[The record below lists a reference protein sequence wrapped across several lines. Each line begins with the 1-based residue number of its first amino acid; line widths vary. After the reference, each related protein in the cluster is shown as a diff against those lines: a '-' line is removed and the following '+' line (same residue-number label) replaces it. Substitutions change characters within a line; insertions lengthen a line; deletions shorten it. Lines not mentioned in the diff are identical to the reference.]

1 MVGSGPQPVKP
12 AARLPGPAC
21 RLHSGVASRG
31 RDAVNAAATD
41 DATKVIS
48 ADSHVQEPPDLYRR
62 LDARYRERAP
72 RIEQRDGK
80 TYHVVDGKRP
90 RRIDLAA
97 ERIDDE
103 DRQREFRDDPSGG
116 RDIDRRLADQ
126 ALDGVSAEVIY
137 PNNSLFLYN
146 SPDPGYQF
154 AVARAYNDWAIELF
168 GPHRDRFAPVAI
180 VPAIDL
186 DRAVGEVEHAARAGY
201 RSVKIPLTMADRPY
215 NLPDYDRLWAA
226 CADHGLVVALHAFSE
241 SQDHY
246 PADWGEEEGHGGA
259 LAHMAMS
266 MARGQEPVALLI
278 ASGALQRHPGLTFV
292 VVECGAGWLA
302 WLLYVLDEQV
312 EKKHMWI
319 RPRLEMKPSEFF
331 RRQGAVTF
339 SDDPVALR
347 LLDFTGAEGLL
358 WGSDYPHDEGTFP
371 HSREAIRRSFAG
383 VPEALRH
390 RIVCDNARRIY
401 GFA

>member
-1 MVGSGPQPVKP
+1 M
-12 AARLPGPAC
+12 
-21 RLHSGVASRG
+21 
-31 RDAVNAAATD
+31 ND
-41 DATKVIS
+41 DAMPVIS
-48 ADSHVQEPPDLYRR
+48 ADSHVQEPPELYGKR

-72 RIEQRDGK
+72 RIEERDGK
-80 TYHVVDGKRP
+80 TYFVVDGKRP

-97 ERIDDE
+97 RRIDE
-103 DRQREFRDDPSGG
+103 DDRNREFRDDPSGG
-116 RDIDRRLADQ
+116 RDIERRLADQ
-126 ALDGVSAEVIY
+126 ALDGIGAEVIY
-137 PNNSLFLYN
+137 PNSSLFLYN
-146 SPDPGYQF
+146 SSDPGYQF

-168 GPHRDRFAPVAI
+168 GLRPDRFVPVAI
-180 VPAIDL
+180 VPVIDL
-186 DRAVGEVEHAARAGY
+186 DCAVREVERAARAGY
-201 RSVKIPLTMADRPY
+201 RSIKIPLTVEHRPY

-246 PADWGEEEGHGGA
+246 PEDWGEEEGHGGA

-266 MARGQEPVALLI
+266 MARGQNPVALLI
-278 ASGALQRHPGLTFV
+278 ASGALQRHPGLRFV

-302 WLLYVLDEQV
+302 WLLYALDEQV
-312 EKKHMWI
+312 DKKHMWI
-319 RPRLEMKPSEFF
+319 RPRLEMKPSELF

-347 LLDFTGAEGLL
+347 LLDFTGPEVLL

-371 HSREAIRRSFAG
+371 HSRETIARTFAG
-383 VPEALRH
+383 VAEADR
-390 RIVCDNARRIY
+390 RKIVCDNARRIY